1 MIRFVRAAGF
11 AAAAFALVAGASYS
25 DPAYA
30 GETIAPAV
38 TIAVRVTPAVPV
50 TTGVPVATGVPAVAT
65 TRETIAVPVATAVPA
80 VATTRTPPAST
91 MSDPNLF
98 SKMWSNVTQ
107 LVTPRP
113 QALVPTTLAPA
124 SRLAELVL
132 TYAGTQTGDREM
144 ECLANAVYFEARS
157 EPIEGQLAVA
167 EVVMNRA
174 ASGRYPTDLCAV
186 ITQKAQFSF
195 IRRGRFP
202 HADRASQAWKNAIAI
217 ASIARQKLAGN
228 LPSSVLWYHATYVS
242 PSWGKRLTRQGQI
255 GLHIFYS

>member
-1 MIRFVRAAGF
+1 MIRIVRAAGF

-25 DPAYA
+25 DPAAA
-30 GETIAPAV
+30 GETVVAPAV
-38 TIAVRVTPAVPV
+38 ETVQAQPASTPS
-50 TTGVPVATGVPAVAT
+50 TT
-65 TRETIAVPVATAVPA
+65 
-80 VATTRTPPAST
+80 PAST
-91 MSDPNLF
+91 MTDPNLF
-98 SKMWSNVTQ
+98 SKMWANVTA

-113 QALVPTTLAPA
+113 ETPAPA
-124 SRLAELVL
+124 VVSLDPATRLAELVL
-132 TYAGTQTGDREM
+132 AYAGTQTSDREM

-174 ASGRYPTDLCAV
+174 ASGRYPTDLCSV

-195 IRRGRFP
+195 IRKGRFP
-202 HADRASQAWKNAIAI
+202 HADRSSEAWRKAVAIS
-217 ASIARQKLAGN
+217 SIARQKLAGN

-242 PSWGKRLTRQGQI
+242 PKWGKRLTKQTQI

>member
-1 MIRFVRAAGF
+1 MIRIVRAAGF

-25 DPAYA
+25 DPAAA
-30 GETIAPAV
+30 GETLAPAV
-38 TIAVRVTPAVPV
+38 VIDRAP
-50 TTGVPVATGVPAVAT
+50 
-65 TRETIAVPVATAVPA
+65 E
-80 VATTRTPPAST
+80 AST
-91 MSDPNLF
+91 MTDPSLF
-98 SKMWSNVTQ
+98 SKMWANVTA
-107 LVTPRP
+107 LVTPKAEAP
-113 QALVPTTLAPA
+113 APTTLAPA
-124 SRLAELVL
+124 TQLAELVL
-132 TYAGTQTGDREM
+132 AYAGTQTSDREM

-202 HADRASQAWKNAIAI
+202 RADRGSDAWKKAVAIS
-217 ASIARQKLAGN
+217 SIARQKLAGS

-242 PSWGKRLTRQGQI
+242 PKWGKRLTKQTQI